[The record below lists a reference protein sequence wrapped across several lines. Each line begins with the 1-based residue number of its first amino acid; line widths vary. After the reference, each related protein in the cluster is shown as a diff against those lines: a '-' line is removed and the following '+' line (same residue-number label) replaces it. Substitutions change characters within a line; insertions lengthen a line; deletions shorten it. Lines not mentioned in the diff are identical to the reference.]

1 MDVRDVCQISHLQGE
16 RARHL
21 EGYRLFHGLDNATGM
36 VWVLALVHTAQW
48 PNENDTGQLVKCSI
62 GTNLQK
68 FRQ

>member
-36 VWVLALVHTAQW
+36 VWVLALVHIA
-48 PNENDTGQLVKCSI
+48 PVAK
-62 GTNLQK
+62 
-68 FRQ
+68 